1 MKNMRTMLMMVMLI
15 LVGMASADNL
25 TIEKAAVSAG
35 GTRLIAI
42 ELKNTNKQYEAF
54 QFDLVLPGG
63 ISIAK
68 NEKGKLDAN
77 LNEER
82 KVDHSLTVLSQKD
95 NSFRFM
101 SYSMGDNA
109 FKGTSGVL
117 VYVMLEA
124 KDGLSLGSKDAA
136 IKSQVFTDIT
146 GEVSKWDDTAFKI
159 TVVEPSTVTAKSYER
174 VYGEANPKFE
184 YEVSGGALDGKPEI
198 TCKATEKSP
207 VGTYDIIV
215 KKGTETDN
223 SVTYVKGTL
232 TITKAPLKIKAWTYT
247 RKQGEENPEFTL
259 TYEGLKNDETED
271 VLTKKPTVTTTATEE
286 SAVGD
291 YPVTVSDAEADN
303 YDISYTNG
311 TLKVTDA
318 DAVIVTAKD
327 YTRVYGEDNPAFEYT
342 SSGAELVGIPEI
354 TCEATASS
362 PVGTYDIV
370 ISKGSVTNYNDTY
383 VKGTLTITKAP
394 LKIKAGTYTRKQ
406 GEENPEFT
414 LSYEGFKNDETE
426 DVLTKKPTVTTTAT
440 VESDLGDYPVTVSGA
455 EADNYDISYT
465 NGTLKVTDADAVI
478 VTAKNYTRV
487 YGEDN
492 PTFEYTSSG
501 AELIGIPE
509 ITCEATA
516 SSPVGTYN
524 IVISKGSVTN
534 YNDTYVK
541 GTLTI
546 TKAPLKIK
554 AGTYTKKRGKDNP
567 EFTLT
572 YEGFKNEETKD
583 ALIKQPITTTAAT
596 KESAVGEYEVKVS
609 GAEAQN
615 YDISYQNGILTVTI
629 NLGDANVDGDV
640 TEADVKAVAKHIMG
654 QTPTGFD
661 EEAADVNGDK
671 TINAADIVEI
681 VKMKK

>member
-35 GTRLIAI
+35 GTRQIAI

-54 QFDLVLPGG
+54 QFDLVLPEG

-68 NEKGKLDAN
+68 NEKGKFDAV
-77 LNEER
+77 LNAER
-82 KVDHSLTVLSQKD
+82 KEDHSLTVLLQKD

-101 SYSMGDNA
+101 SYSMDDKA
-109 FKGTSGVL
+109 FKGTSGAL

-124 KDGLSLGSKDAA
+124 KDGLSLGDKDAA

-146 GEVSKWDDTAFKI
+146 GEVSKWGDTTFKI
-159 TVVEPSTVTAKSYER
+159 AVVEPSTVTAKSYER

-184 YEVSGGALDGKPEI
+184 YDVSGGALDGTPKI
-198 TCKATEKSP
+198 TCEATEKSP
-207 VGTYDIIV
+207 VGTYDILV
-215 KKGTETDN
+215 QKGTETGN
-223 SVTYVKGTL
+223 NV
-232 TITKAPLKIKAWTYT
+232 
-247 RKQGEENPEFTL
+247 
-259 TYEGLKNDETED
+259 
-271 VLTKKPTVTTTATEE
+271 
-286 SAVGD
+286 
-291 YPVTVSDAEADN
+291 
-303 YDISYTNG
+303 
-311 TLKVTDA
+311 
-318 DAVIVTAKD
+318 
-327 YTRVYGEDNPAFEYT
+327 
-342 SSGAELVGIPEI
+342 
-354 TCEATASS
+354 
-362 PVGTYDIV
+362 
-370 ISKGSVTNYNDTY
+370 TY

-492 PTFEYTSSG
+492 PVFEYTSSG

-615 YDISYQNGILTVTI
+615 YDISYQNGILTVTL
-629 NLGDANVDGDV
+629 NLGDANGDGDV
-640 TEADVKAVAKHIMG
+640 TEADVEAVAKHIMG

-661 EEAADVNGDK
+661 EEAADANGDK
-671 TINAADIVEI
+671 AVNAADIVEI

>member
-1 MKNMRTMLMMVMLI
+1 MKNMRTMLMMVMLT

-25 TIEKAAVSAG
+25 TIEKATVSTG
-35 GTRLIAI
+35 GTRRIAI

-54 QFDLVLPGG
+54 QFDLVLPEG

-68 NEKGKLDAN
+68 NEKGKPDAS

-82 KVDHSLTVLSQKD
+82 KVDHSLTVTVLSQKE

-124 KDGLSLGSKDAA
+124 NDGLSLGSKDAA

-159 TVVEPSTVTAKSYER
+159 TVIEPSTVTAKSYGR

-184 YEVSGGALDGKPEI
+184 YEVTGGALDGKPEI
-198 TCKATEKSP
+198 TCEATEKSP

-215 KKGTETDN
+215 KRGTEMDN
-223 SVTYVKGTL
+223 SV
-232 TITKAPLKIKAWTYT
+232 
-247 RKQGEENPEFTL
+247 
-259 TYEGLKNDETED
+259 
-271 VLTKKPTVTTTATEE
+271 
-286 SAVGD
+286 
-291 YPVTVSDAEADN
+291 
-303 YDISYTNG
+303 
-311 TLKVTDA
+311 
-318 DAVIVTAKD
+318 
-327 YTRVYGEDNPAFEYT
+327 
-342 SSGAELVGIPEI
+342 
-354 TCEATASS
+354 
-362 PVGTYDIV
+362 
-370 ISKGSVTNYNDTY
+370 
-383 VKGTLTITKAP
+383 
-394 LKIKAGTYTRKQ
+394 
-406 GEENPEFT
+406 
-414 LSYEGFKNDETE
+414 
-426 DVLTKKPTVTTTAT
+426 
-440 VESDLGDYPVTVSGA
+440 
-455 EADNYDISYT
+455 
-465 NGTLKVTDADAVI
+465 
-478 VTAKNYTRV
+478 
-487 YGEDN
+487 
-492 PTFEYTSSG
+492 
-501 AELIGIPE
+501 
-509 ITCEATA
+509 
-516 SSPVGTYN
+516 
-524 IVISKGSVTN
+524 
-534 YNDTYVK
+534 TYVK

>member
-1 MKNMRTMLMMVMLI
+1 MIVMLT

-25 TIEKAAVSAG
+25 TIEKATVSAG
-35 GTRLIAI
+35 GTRRIAI

-54 QFDLVLPGG
+54 QFDLVLPEG

-68 NEKGKLDAN
+68 NEKGKPDAS

-117 VYVMLEA
+117 VFVMLEA

-223 SVTYVKGTL
+223 SV
-232 TITKAPLKIKAWTYT
+232 
-247 RKQGEENPEFTL
+247 
-259 TYEGLKNDETED
+259 
-271 VLTKKPTVTTTATEE
+271 
-286 SAVGD
+286 
-291 YPVTVSDAEADN
+291 
-303 YDISYTNG
+303 
-311 TLKVTDA
+311 
-318 DAVIVTAKD
+318 
-327 YTRVYGEDNPAFEYT
+327 
-342 SSGAELVGIPEI
+342 
-354 TCEATASS
+354 
-362 PVGTYDIV
+362 
-370 ISKGSVTNYNDTY
+370 
-383 VKGTLTITKAP
+383 
-394 LKIKAGTYTRKQ
+394 
-406 GEENPEFT
+406 
-414 LSYEGFKNDETE
+414 
-426 DVLTKKPTVTTTAT
+426 
-440 VESDLGDYPVTVSGA
+440 
-455 EADNYDISYT
+455 
-465 NGTLKVTDADAVI
+465 
-478 VTAKNYTRV
+478 
-487 YGEDN
+487 
-492 PTFEYTSSG
+492 
-501 AELIGIPE
+501 
-509 ITCEATA
+509 
-516 SSPVGTYN
+516 
-524 IVISKGSVTN
+524 
-534 YNDTYVK
+534 TYVK

-661 EEAADVNGDK
+661 EEAADANGDK
-671 TINAADIVEI
+671 AVNVADIVEI

>member
-1 MKNMRTMLMMVMLI
+1 MKNMRTMLMIVMLT

-35 GTRLIAI
+35 GTRRIAI

-54 QFDLVLPGG
+54 QFDLVLPEG

-68 NEKGKLDAN
+68 NEKGKPDAS

-124 KDGLSLGSKDAA
+124 KDGLSLGDKDAA

-174 VYGEANPKFE
+174 VYGEASPKFE
-184 YEVSGGALDGKPEI
+184 YEVSG
-198 TCKATEKSP
+198 P

-215 KKGTETDN
+215 KRGTETDN
-223 SVTYVKGTL
+223 S
-232 TITKAPLKIKAWTYT
+232 I
-247 RKQGEENPEFTL
+247 
-259 TYEGLKNDETED
+259 
-271 VLTKKPTVTTTATEE
+271 
-286 SAVGD
+286 
-291 YPVTVSDAEADN
+291 
-303 YDISYTNG
+303 
-311 TLKVTDA
+311 
-318 DAVIVTAKD
+318 
-327 YTRVYGEDNPAFEYT
+327 
-342 SSGAELVGIPEI
+342 
-354 TCEATASS
+354 
-362 PVGTYDIV
+362 
-370 ISKGSVTNYNDTY
+370 
-383 VKGTLTITKAP
+383 
-394 LKIKAGTYTRKQ
+394 
-406 GEENPEFT
+406 
-414 LSYEGFKNDETE
+414 
-426 DVLTKKPTVTTTAT
+426 
-440 VESDLGDYPVTVSGA
+440 
-455 EADNYDISYT
+455 
-465 NGTLKVTDADAVI
+465 
-478 VTAKNYTRV
+478 
-487 YGEDN
+487 
-492 PTFEYTSSG
+492 
-501 AELIGIPE
+501 
-509 ITCEATA
+509 
-516 SSPVGTYN
+516 
-524 IVISKGSVTN
+524 
-534 YNDTYVK
+534 TYVK

-583 ALIKQPITTTAAT
+583 ALTKQPIITTTAT

-615 YDISYQNGILTVTI
+615 YEISYTNGVLIIEIL
-629 NLGDANVDGDV
+629 LGDANVDGDV
-640 TEADVKAVAKHIMG
+640 TEADVKAVANHIMG
-654 QTPTGFD
+654 QTPTGFY
-661 EEAADVNGDK
+661 EEAADVNGDQK
-671 TINAADIVEI
+671 VNAADIVEI
-681 VKMKK
+681 VKIIKSK